1 MTPTHTVSDLQASV
15 AFERLAELLAS
26 WGNSAGQGP
35 VDSFYHS
42 VEYLEACLLFMG
54 LFQKCGYTYFLLID
68 FNKLMHIFICT
79 MEIRYFN

>member
-1 MTPTHTVSDLQASV
+1 MACIYKLNLEVNPTHTVSDFQASV

-26 WGNSAGQGP
+26 EGNSAGQRP

-42 VEYLEACLLFMG
+42 VENLEVCLLFIG

-68 FNKLMHIFICT
+68 FNK
-79 MEIRYFN
+79 